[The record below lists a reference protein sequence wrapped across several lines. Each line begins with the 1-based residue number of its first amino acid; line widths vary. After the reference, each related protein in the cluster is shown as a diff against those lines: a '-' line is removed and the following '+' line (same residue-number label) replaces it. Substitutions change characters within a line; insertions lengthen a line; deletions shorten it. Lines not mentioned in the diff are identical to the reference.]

1 MTRGNQ
7 RDTDRARAEARANA
21 AAAMADMKAWLC
33 QDMSLGRV
41 AIFDGTNTT
50 VARRTW
56 ILKELSDILSSKSNV
71 VFVES
76 ICRDQEI
83 IDYNILET
91 KLRNPDYE
99 GKDPE
104 EAVRWVCCSFA
115 PRRRAAGLCLCVR
128 ILVTKSGTRR
138 PEQGFQAPHRRVR
151 ARVRN
156 AAGGRLRA
164 HLRHACLCRG
174 HPPTS
179 RHQRRRQRGAR
190 AAC

>member
-1 MTRGNQ
+1 MWSWG
-7 RDTDRARAEARANA
+7 RASSEREGYA

-83 IDYNILET
+83 IDYNILE
-91 KLRNPDYE
+91 
-99 GKDPE
+99 
-104 EAVRWVCCSFA
+104 VCTRLLLPWRSRTQITA
-115 PRRRAAGLCLCVR
+115 HAAGLTGISQR
-128 ILVTKSGTRR
+128 M
-138 PEQGFQAPHRRVR
+138 AP
-151 ARVRN
+151 ALI
-156 AAGGRLRA
+156 A
-164 HLRHACLCRG
+164 
-174 HPPTS
+174 T
-179 RHQRRRQRGAR
+179 
-190 AAC
+190 